1 MTIFDDHDT
10 KILRLVNNLM
20 LINKTESLT
29 FA

>member
-29 FA
+29 FE